1 MLAKTVSLIG
11 KFRRLSQGCFES
23 RNVFAMVLVVDL
35 PLARKSQLMS
45 QLADY
50 RSLRCGMVTGIQYFE
65 FKCRFLF
72 ECCAQG
78 SGETKLRGITH
89 CCVEECVVT
98 HRIYTTD
105 LVP

>member
-1 MLAKTVSLIG
+1 
-11 KFRRLSQGCFES
+11 
-23 RNVFAMVLVVDL
+23 
-35 PLARKSQLMS
+35 
-45 QLADY
+45 
-50 RSLRCGMVTGIQYFE
+50 MVTSVQYFE
-65 FKCRFLF
+65 FERRFLF

-78 SGETKLRGITH
+78 SGETKLGGITH

>member
-1 MLAKTVSLIG
+1 MELMNLSRQGKT
-11 KFRRLSQGCFES
+11 
-23 RNVFAMVLVVDL
+23 
-35 PLARKSQLMS
+35 MS
-45 QLADY
+45 QLTDH
-50 RSLRCGMVTGIQYFE
+50 RSLRCGMVTSIQYFE